1 MGQALAAL
9 AAACDECLG
18 FPRPSRHHTL
28 QDEVDALQEGLRELR
43 QLRLGCC

>member
-18 FPRPSRHHTL
+18 FPRRHHPTV
-28 QDEVDALQEGLRELR
+28 QEEMEALREHVQELR
-43 QLRLGCC
+43 QLKLGCC

>member
-18 FPRPSRHHTL
+18 FPRRHHHTL
-28 QDEVDALQEGLRELR
+28 QEDVDALKEGLRELR

>member
-9 AAACDECLG
+9 AAACDDCLG
-18 FPRPSRHHTL
+18 FPRQRHHTL
-28 QDEVDALQEGLRELR
+28 QDEAEALREHVQELR